1 MKSTEPPATLPTVV
15 YGGSFNP
22 IHRGHIALGQYL
34 VGHGLAREVW
44 YMVSPQNPLKPPAG
58 LLPDAARL
66 RLARLAVEG
75 LEGLRASDFE
85 FGLPR
90 PSYTVHTLR
99 ALRAALPGR
108 KLALLVGA
116 DNWVG
121 FRRWYRWEE
130 ILDETAVADALRSGK
145 LLAAGMDVLSEE
157 PPRPDNPLLS
167 APHCFVTPH
176 IAWASL
182 EARTRLLRIAIENVR
197 AFLNGTPQNVVR

>member
-1 MKSTEPPATLPTVV
+1 MKSTEPPAALPTVV

-34 VGHGLAREVW
+34 VGRGLAREVW

-108 KLALLVGA
+108 KLALLIGA

-130 ILDETAVADALRSGK
+130 ILDETVVFVYPRAGYPVDEAALPPGVQLLRAPLFPTSSTAIRQALHSGHDAE
-145 LLAAGMDVLSEE
+145 AAEWL
-157 PPRPDNPLLS
+157 PPR
-167 APHCFVTPH
+167 VYQE
-176 IAWASL
+176 IK
-182 EARTRLLRIAIENVR
+182 EKGYYR
-197 AFLNGTPQNVVR
+197 